1 MGADDDYLTK
11 PFSYVVLLAHL
22 RAVIRRGA
30 PKPSLLTG
38 VLAAVIASLAYG
50 SSAMLQVYAAQRI
63 GSEAQ
68 AAGVIGQY
76 GAATMIPT
84 VRAAL
89 TLWFVVGVG
98 LDLVGFVGGAVA
110 GDPAILTQTIVIAN
124 LVVTRFSWS

>member
-1 MGADDDYLTK
+1 LGADDDYLTK

-50 SSAMLQVYAAQRI
+50 SSAMLQGYAAQRI

-68 AAGVIGQY
+68 AAGVIGQQT
-76 GAATMIPT
+76 ATAQP
-84 VRAAL
+84 
-89 TLWFVVGVG
+89 
-98 LDLVGFVGGAVA
+98 
-110 GDPAILTQTIVIAN
+110 P
-124 LVVTRFSWS
+124 